1 MNLKPFNLLVLRIDL
16 NKNAYTEKLPFFSIL
31 RNVIRESF
39 SSWKYD
45 RHICQGFF
53 RLHNTDWAAAAAWW
67 MTLVKIVSASILHL
81 GNGDNWYHRDT
92 VNFDDISCKLLLS
105 DLNLFLIPIKVMTM
119 HGNDNVTMLQC
130 YNVTDDIKP
139 LQILSSSLP
148 LSSPSSSWWSAST
161 GGTKNILLLGK
172 LKKLD
177 IVRTRGEQN
186 HNIRPSS

>member
-1 MNLKPFNLLVLRIDL
+1 MTNFHALLCRDHFIRVFCMGPWSKIHYATAKMNLKPFNLLVLRIDL

-81 GNGDNWYHRDT
+81 GNGDNWYHYDRDT
-92 VNFDDISCKLLLS
+92 VISCKLS
-105 DLNLFLIPIKVMTM
+105 DLINLFLIPIKVMTM
-119 HGNDNVTMLQC
+119 NANDNVTMLQC
-130 YNVTDDIKP
+130 H
-139 LQILSSSLP
+139 
-148 LSSPSSSWWSAST
+148 WWY
-161 GGTKNILLLGK
+161 
-172 LKKLD
+172 
-177 IVRTRGEQN
+177 
-186 HNIRPSS
+186 